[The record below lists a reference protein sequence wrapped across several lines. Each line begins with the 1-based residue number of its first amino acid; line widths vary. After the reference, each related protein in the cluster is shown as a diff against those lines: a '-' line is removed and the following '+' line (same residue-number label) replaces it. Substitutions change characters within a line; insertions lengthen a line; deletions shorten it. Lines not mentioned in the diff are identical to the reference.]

1 MTDTWSHEQLVE
13 ATEAGRI
20 ETVVLA
26 FTDHYGRLMGKRLDA
41 NFFLEDPSGTH
52 ACDYLLT
59 VDMEME
65 PIEGFAFSNWDLG
78 YGDLHLTPDVKTLRP
93 VPWLDRTALVIC
105 DPTTD
110 DGNPIAV
117 APRSILR
124 EQINRIEA
132 LNIRAMAASELEYF
146 LYRTSYRDA
155 AQDGYNNLEP
165 AGWYIEDYHLL
176 QGARTED
183 LNGAFRRYLKDMAI
197 PVESTKGEFGRGQH
211 ELNIRWCETLEMADR
226 HVLLKQCV
234 KEVADQKGAAATF
247 MAKPHDTEA
256 GSSSHLHLSLWSTDQ
271 ATNLFSG
278 SQEVAGLE
286 VSDTF
291 LHFLGGW
298 LAHLQELMPCF
309 APTVNSYKR
318 YQSKSWAPTGAAWS
332 PDNRTAGFRIV
343 GEGQSL
349 RIECRVPG
357 ADVNPYLAYAAA
369 IAAGLE
375 GLEGKTEPP
384 PVFEGD
390 AYESGT
396 RSLPTSLR
404 DATELFEASSVAR
417 RAFGDA
423 VVDHYTHFWL
433 SESTAFESAVTDWER
448 KRYFERI

>member
-1 MTDTWSHEQLVE
+1 MTDTWSHEELLE
-13 ATEAGRI
+13 ATKAGRI
-20 ETVVLA
+20 DTVVLA

-41 NFFLEDPSGTH
+41 DFFLEDPSGTH

-256 GSSSHLHLSLWSTDQ
+256 VSSSHLHLSLWSADQ
-271 ATNLFSG
+271 ATNP
-278 SQEVAGLE
+278 
-286 VSDTF
+286 VSYT
-291 LHFLGGW
+291 
-298 LAHLQELMPCF
+298 HL
-309 APTVNSYKR
+309 T
-318 YQSKSWAPTGAAWS
+318 
-332 PDNRTAGFRIV
+332 
-343 GEGQSL
+343 
-349 RIECRVPG
+349 
-357 ADVNPYLAYAAA
+357 
-369 IAAGLE
+369 
-375 GLEGKTEPP
+375 
-384 PVFEGD
+384 
-390 AYESGT
+390 
-396 RSLPTSLR
+396 LPTNR
-404 DATELFEASSVAR
+404 EV
-417 RAFGDA
+417 
-423 VVDHYTHFWL
+423 
-433 SESTAFESAVTDWER
+433 
-448 KRYFERI
+448 